1 VDQLFDRL
9 GDLLKS
15 WMQTEETNSPFRGV
29 NSPFSEPRKHSGDP
43 FLDDAMEELN
53 AFLDDDRETQARLER
68 ERQARMRME
77 EEARSRSRPRDAGGP
92 PPKLVAAYKVLGLP
106 LNAPFD
112 QVRKTYK
119 QLLKQHHPDKHGSAP
134 DAQKKATETSARI
147 NDAYRVI
154 ETWHE
159 TGAIGNE

>member
-1 VDQLFDRL
+1 MDQLFDRL

-15 WMQTEETNSPFRGV
+15 WMQTESA
-29 NSPFSEPRKHSGDP
+29 NSPFSEPHKRSGDP

-68 ERQARMRME
+68 ERLYKMRME
-77 EEARSRSRPRDAGGP
+77 EEARSRSRPRPQNSGP
-92 PPKLVAAYKVLGLP
+92 PSKLLAAYKTLGLP
-106 LNAPFD
+106 PNAPFD
-112 QVRKTYK
+112 HVRKAYK

-134 DAQKKATETSARI
+134 EAQKKATETSARI
-147 NDAYRVI
+147 NDAYRII

-159 TGAIGNE
+159 TGALGDE

>member
-1 VDQLFDRL
+1 MDQLFDRL

-15 WMQTEETNSPFRGV
+15 WMQNEAA
-29 NSPFSEPRKHSGDP
+29 NSPFSAPHRPSGDP
-43 FLDDAMEELN
+43 FMDEAMEELN

-68 ERQARMRME
+68 ERQYRLRRE
-77 EEARSRSRPRDAGGP
+77 EEARTRTGARTSGGP
-92 PPKLVAAYKVLGLP
+92 PAKLIAAYKILGLSP
-106 LNAPFD
+106 GVPFD

-147 NDAYRVI
+147 NDAYRII

-159 TGAIGNE
+159 TGALGNE